1 MRRKRFLALTTLP
14 IALWLFFSGGMPS
27 NATTALP
34 PQVKEVLETVA
45 LSGFAD
51 LVTRVKPAV
60 VNISTKSRAHA
71 VPSGRPALDPR
82 FASPRWPGGSLE
94 MDNFL
99 RRFFDSKPTHPRDRA
114 RRSLGSGFLI
124 TPEGLIVTNRH
135 VIEDASEITVVLDD
149 GRSFPA
155 LLQGEDDKTDLAL
168 LKINATNDQ
177 PFPYVQFGDSTLARV
192 GDWVL
197 AIGNPFGLG
206 GTTTS
211 GIISARGRNINS
223 GPYDDYIQVD
233 APINRGNSGGPLF
246 NTKGEVIGVNTAI
259 FSPNGGN
266 IGIGFA
272 IPANVVTDIVAHL
285 ESYGEMRRA
294 WLGIQVQSVTPAIA
308 ESFNHNETSGVLVS
322 AVNPNGPAARAGIE
336 IGDIIISFN
345 DIETHRPR
353 QLQHQVVRTPPG
365 TEVDLVVWR
374 ETQNLRLTATVTL
387 MPADMNVASSVPALT
402 EKLERW
408 GIELTSID
416 DDARRQHQID
426 ASTKGV
432 LIQHVA
438 TNSPGERKGLKAG
451 DVIVRIGRT
460 VVITPADVITQI
472 ARARDTGQR
481 AMVFLILRQHATR
494 FVPFNLA

>member
-336 IGDIIISFN
+336 IGDIIMSFN
-345 DIETHRPR
+345 DIATHRPR

>member
-294 WLGIQVQSVTPAIA
+294 WLGIQIQSVTPAIA

-336 IGDIIISFN
+336 IGDIIMSFN
-345 DIETHRPR
+345 DIATHRPR

-438 TNSPGERKGLKAG
+438 TNSPGERKGLQAG

>member
-1 MRRKRFLALTTLP
+1 
-14 IALWLFFSGGMPS
+14 MPS

-34 PQVKEVLETVA
+34 PPAKEVLETVA

-82 FASPRWPGGSLE
+82 SASPRSPDGSLE
-94 MDNFL
+94 MDSFL

-266 IGIGFA
+266 VGIGFA

-294 WLGIQVQSVTPAIA
+294 WLGIQIQSVTPAIA
-308 ESFNHNETSGVLVS
+308 ESFNHDEASGVLVS

-416 DDARRQHQID
+416 EDARRQHQID

-460 VVITPADVITQI
+460 AVITPGDVITQI

>member
-14 IALWLFFSGGMPS
+14 IALWLFFSGGAPS
-27 NATTALP
+27 NAATALP
-34 PQVKEVLETVA
+34 VQIKETLETVA

-294 WLGIQVQSVTPAIA
+294 WLGIQIQSVTPAIA

-336 IGDIIISFN
+336 IGDIIMSFN
-345 DIETHRPR
+345 DIATHRPR

-438 TNSPGERKGLKAG
+438 TNSPGERKGLQAG

>member
-1 MRRKRFLALTTLP
+1 
-14 IALWLFFSGGMPS
+14 
-27 NATTALP
+27 
-34 PQVKEVLETVA
+34 
-45 LSGFAD
+45 
-51 LVTRVKPAV
+51 
-60 VNISTKSRAHA
+60 
-71 VPSGRPALDPR
+71 
-82 FASPRWPGGSLE
+82 
-94 MDNFL
+94 
-99 RRFFDSKPTHPRDRA
+99 
-114 RRSLGSGFLI
+114 
-124 TPEGLIVTNRH
+124 
-135 VIEDASEITVVLDD
+135 

-285 ESYGEMRRA
+285 ESHGEMRRA
-294 WLGIQVQSVTPAIA
+294 WLGIQIQSVTPAIA

-336 IGDIIISFN
+336 IGDIIMSFN
-345 DIETHRPR
+345 DIATHRPR

-438 TNSPGERKGLKAG
+438 TNSPGERKGLQAG

>member
-1 MRRKRFLALTTLP
+1 MRRKRFLALTALP
-14 IALWLFFSGGMPS
+14 IALWLFFSGGTPS

-34 PQVKEVLETVA
+34 PQVKEVPETVA

-82 FASPRWPGGSLE
+82 SASPRWPGGPLA

-99 RRFFDSKPTHPRDRA
+99 RRFFDSERTHPRDRA

-124 TPEGLIVTNRH
+124 APEGLIVTNRH
-135 VIEDASEITVVLDD
+135 VIKDASEITVVLDD

-168 LKINATNDQ
+168 LKINAMNDK
-177 PFPYVQFGDSTLARV
+177 PFPYVQFGDSTQARV

-266 IGIGFA
+266 VGIGFA

-294 WLGIQVQSVTPAIA
+294 WLGIQIQSVTPAIA
-308 ESFNHNETSGVLVS
+308 ESFNHNETGGVLVS

-345 DIETHRPR
+345 AIETHRPR

-374 ETQNLRLTATVTL
+374 ETQKLRLTTTVTL
-387 MPADMNVASSVPALT
+387 MPADMNVASAVPAST

-408 GIELTSID
+408 GIELTNID

-460 VVITPADVITQI
+460 VVITPGDVITQI
-472 ARARDTGQR
+472 ARARDAGQR

>member
-1 MRRKRFLALTTLP
+1 M
-14 IALWLFFSGGMPS
+14 
-27 NATTALP
+27 
-34 PQVKEVLETVA
+34 
-45 LSGFAD
+45 
-51 LVTRVKPAV
+51 
-60 VNISTKSRAHA
+60 
-71 VPSGRPALDPR
+71 
-82 FASPRWPGGSLE
+82 
-94 MDNFL
+94 
-99 RRFFDSKPTHPRDRA
+99 
-114 RRSLGSGFLI
+114 
-124 TPEGLIVTNRH
+124 
-135 VIEDASEITVVLDD
+135 
-149 GRSFPA
+149 
-155 LLQGEDDKTDLAL
+155 
-168 LKINATNDQ
+168 
-177 PFPYVQFGDSTLARV
+177 
-192 GDWVL
+192 
-197 AIGNPFGLG
+197 
-206 GTTTS
+206 
-211 GIISARGRNINS
+211 
-223 GPYDDYIQVD
+223 
-233 APINRGNSGGPLF
+233 
-246 NTKGEVIGVNTAI
+246 
-259 FSPNGGN
+259 
-266 IGIGFA
+266 
-272 IPANVVTDIVAHL
+272 
-285 ESYGEMRRA
+285 
-294 WLGIQVQSVTPAIA
+294 
-308 ESFNHNETSGVLVS
+308 
-322 AVNPNGPAARAGIE
+322 
-336 IGDIIISFN
+336 SFN
-345 DIETHRPR
+345 DIATHRPR

>member
-1 MRRKRFLALTTLP
+1 MRRKRFLSLTVLS
-14 IALWLFFSGGMPS
+14 IALWLFFSGGATS
-27 NATTALP
+27 NAATATPL
-34 PQVKEVLETVA
+34 QVKETPETVP

-60 VNISTKSRAHA
+60 VNISTKSQAHA
-71 VPSGRPALDPR
+71 APGGRKSLDPR
-82 FASPRWPGGSLE
+82 STPPRLPRGPADMNE
-94 MDNFL
+94 FM
-99 RRFFDSKPTHPRDRA
+99 RRFFDSAPTHPRDRA

-124 TPEGLIVTNRH
+124 NAEGLIVTNRH

-155 LLQGEDDKTDLAL
+155 VLQGEDEKTDLAL
-168 LKINATNDQ
+168 LKISAVNDQ

-266 IGIGFA
+266 VGIGFA
-272 IPANVVTDIVAHL
+272 IPANVVTEIVASL
-285 ESYGEMRRA
+285 EIHGKVHRA
-294 WLGIQVQSVTPAIA
+294 WLGIQIQPVTLAIA
-308 ESFNHNETSGVLVS
+308 ESFNRNETGGVLVS
-322 AVNPNGPAARAGIE
+322 AVNPNSPAARAGIE
-336 IGDIIISFN
+336 IGDIILTFN
-345 DIETHRPR
+345 NIDTRRPR
-353 QLQHQVVRTPPG
+353 QLQYQVARTPPG
-365 TEVDLVVWR
+365 TEIELVVWR
-374 ETQNLRLTATVTL
+374 ETQKVRLTTTVTL
-387 MPADMNVASSVPALT
+387 MPNNMNMASTVPALT

-408 GIELTSID
+408 GIELATID
-416 DDARRQHQID
+416 DDARRQHQIG
-426 ASTKGV
+426 ASTRGV
-432 LIQHVA
+432 LIQHVTA
-438 TNSPGERKGLKAG
+438 NSPGDRKGLKAG
-451 DVIVRIGRT
+451 DVIVQIGRT
-460 VVITPADVITQI
+460 VVITPADVINQI
-472 ARARDTGQR
+472 ARARDTGRR

-494 FVPFNLA
+494 FVPFKLA